1 MTSTAAATTSGGM
14 HKILGATMFASR
26 YENSSESPLGA
37 TLLFCVLGL
46 ALSLLL
52 VGLPQTSGGTQEYAS
67 VFVAAHLE

>member
-1 MTSTAAATTSGGM
+1 
-14 HKILGATMFASR
+14 MFASR